1 MAELKPAASGLAGTP
16 AATAAGHE
24 SDKERARHRK
34 TRALKK
40 YEAAPIPS
48 GHAVGEHPGE
58 PDLALFSPFGPLI
71 AQTQMPA
78 AVIER
83 LNRYGDQV
91 VGDRPGR
98 EFLVPQDVALEG
110 GDLSLMQ
117 QTKMLIRRYLAR
129 IDEPVPA
136 AGAITVDV
144 FWIVSQG
151 AGTPS
156 PVHFHS
162 CDISGVLYLKTPELT
177 GEDEE
182 LQKTYISGRQAGCI
196 NFLIGGKQRFAKSL
210 VSFRPRVG
218 DFYIFPGFLLHGAE
232 PFRGHG
238 ERRSLAFNAFVQ
250 TPD

>member
-1 MAELKPAASGLAGTP
+1 MDELERLAAESSGRLGT
-16 AATAAGHE
+16 
-24 SDKERARHRK
+24 RQK

-40 YEAAPIPS
+40 YEAAPVPR
-48 GHAVGEHPGE
+48 GHVAGEHPGE
-58 PDLALFSPFGPLI
+58 PDLALFQPFGPLI
-71 AQTQMPA
+71 ARTQLPPA
-78 AVIER
+78 LIER

-91 VGDRPGR
+91 VGDRPGK
-98 EFLVPQDVALEG
+98 EFLVPDEVARDG
-110 GDLSLMQ
+110 GEHSLMR
-117 QTKMLIRRYLAR
+117 QTQALIRRYLAQ
-129 IDEPVPA
+129 IDEPDT
-136 AGAITVDV
+136 GAVTIDV

-162 CDISGVLYLKTPELT
+162 CDISGVLYLKTPQLC

-182 LQKTYISGRQAGCI
+182 LQKTYISGRQAGYI

-238 ERRSLAFNAFVQ
+238 ERRSLAFNANIAKN
-250 TPD
+250 D